1 MVFQVI
7 GTFLVGSLASSA
19 SGEGKILDK
28 LVTLALLATI
38 GFIIVMIVN
47 AFCFFSTSCTNIWD
61 VLIPD
66 WLEVYLGDTLGFT
79 ETEAQQNKILRRLIG
94 AGAFGIIPAWIVRT
108 QYIRTRVGI

>member
-1 MVFQVI
+1 MVVQAI

-28 LVTLALLATI
+28 LVTIALLATVA
-38 GFIIVMIVN
+38 FIIIMIVN
-47 AFCFFSTSCTNIWD
+47 SFCYFSPSCTNIWD

-66 WLEVYLGDTLGFT
+66 WLEIYLGDTLGFT
-79 ETEAQQNKILRRLIG
+79 ETEAEQNKILRRLAG
-94 AGAFGIIPAWIVRT
+94 AGLFGAIPAILIRT